1 MGSKEGKTAWK
12 LRKEAL
18 DEVSDTLGKCTGML
32 LTTSAEINNLVE
44 LLRAL
49 KERLS
54 DSQSNLKPLAARI
67 IGIIL
72 ATVK

>member
-1 MGSKEGKTAWK
+1 METQ
-12 LRKEAL
+12 KEAL

-54 DSQSNLKPLAARI
+54 DSQSNLKLADDRHLAP
-67 IGIIL
+67 IL
-72 ATVK
+72 SL